1 MLRQLQTIAFPNW
14 LADLTSDS
22 IKNAPLPLF
31 DLLRESL
38 YYPSC
43 GFDGDPIKH
52 MGGNVLSFVYVDYGH
67 TRDAFMSALRF
78 TGYEPVA
85 HRFVT
90 ESELSLNSHGTSK
103 LCLGESNPLP
113 YHHYIKESF
122 CVWPV
127 FQRRAEF
134 PAMHGPVRFSLLFI
148 CADGVATFEALYV
161 ANRVAPK
168 VVAVIQPG
176 HAFGYNWT
184 DFTDAEQVF
193 ARMVLANIAGQP
205 EMILFGGISSD
216 WRAYESPCWPTYKIL
231 TRRFQKTGGGTVG
244 IWSKNLSYI
253 VPRKIVDSE

>member
-1 MLRQLQTIAFPNW
+1 MLRQLQTIASPNW
-14 LADLTSDS
+14 LANLTSDA
-22 IKNAPLPLF
+22 IKHQPIPLF

-52 MGGNVLSFVYVDYGH
+52 LGGNVLSFVYVDYGH

-90 ESELSLNSHGTSK
+90 ESELSPDGYGTLK
-103 LCLGESNPLP
+103 LCLGEGNTLR
-113 YHHYIKESF
+113 YHDYIKKPF
-122 CVWPV
+122 CVWSV
-127 FQRRAEF
+127 FQRRGEF
-134 PAMHGPVRFSLLFI
+134 PAMHGPIRFSLLFI

-184 DFTDAEQVF
+184 DFTDPEQVF
-193 ARMVLANIAGQP
+193 ARTVLANPAGQP
-205 EMILFGGISSD
+205 EMILFGGIGSD
-216 WRAYESPCWPTYKIL
+216 WRLYESPCWPTYKIL
-231 TRRFQKTGGGTVG
+231 TRRFRKAGGGTVG
-244 IWSKNLSYI
+244 VWSKNLPYL
-253 VPRKIVDSE
+253 VPRKIEDNK